1 MKKGLALGLAMLIAA
16 CGAAFSE
23 AQNETAENI
32 ELIYASVDTP
42 DAPLNIAM
50 GVFKDEVERL
60 SNGRITVEL
69 FYNGQL
75 FTQEQT
81 YPALQDGSLDI
92 SGVAPNGL
100 AEKIPYLGMVGAVY
114 TFRGYDHMRK
124 VFDGEIG
131 ENIFK
136 DVEEIYGFVPLA
148 ACYLG
153 RRQLN
158 VIESVGPVRS
168 PEDMKGVKLRT
179 PSSPTWIALGKA
191 LGGTPTPMSFGEVYM
206 GLKTGVIEGQ
216 DNPIPTNR
224 VQKFY
229 EVTKYIIQ
237 TDHVVDTIWPAISK
251 KRWASLST
259 ADQKIVKDAMQK
271 AMLANDALVLE
282 REQSDRAF
290 LESKGTIF
298 IDDPDKEAFQQYAR
312 WSYANESKDI
322 SKDWDWDLYD
332 RIQEIQ

>member
-1 MKKGLALGLAMLIAA
+1 MVLLIVTS
-16 CGAAFSE
+16 GIIFSQ
-23 AQNETAENI
+23 AQSEKAETI

-50 GVFKDEVERL
+50 GVFKDEVEKL
-60 SNGRITVEL
+60 SNKRITVEL
-69 FYNGQL
+69 FFNGQL

-81 YPALQDGSLDI
+81 YAALQDGSLDI
-92 SGVAPNGL
+92 SGVASNGL

-131 ENIFK
+131 DKIFK
-136 DVEEIYGFVPLA
+136 DVEEKYGFVPLA

-158 VIESVGPVRS
+158 VIESVGPVRT

-237 TDHVVDTIWPAISK
+237 TDHVIDTIWPAISG
-251 KRWASLST
+251 KRWASLSDS
-259 ADQKIVKDAMQK
+259 DQALLKSAMQT
-271 AMLANDALVLE
+271 AVVANDTLVLE
-282 REQSDRAF
+282 RELSDRAF
-290 LESKGTIF
+290 LESKGTVF
-298 IDDPDKEAFQQYAR
+298 IDDPDKEAFQTYAR
-312 WSYANESKDI
+312 WSYANESKNI
-322 SKDWDWDLYD
+322 SKDWDWNLYD
-332 RIQEIQ
+332 KIQGIR